1 MKVCFFGP
9 YNMEFM
15 NSLLKKKLELQG
27 IEILECQE
35 EVHNNFLK
43 LIPAYVKL
51 FFKHCKLKYDVVIIP
66 RWRGSLAL
74 PLIKIISKKPI
85 LFYSYS
91 SPYDVLIAD
100 SKKFKPNSLMGKLIY
115 YYYKWTLK
123 LSDLVIKET
132 NLEIDY
138 NVAKF
143 HSDKKKFRRVFLGA
157 DESLFPCCSFKKPS
171 KNFIILYFGAFHSFH
186 GVDVII
192 EAAKKLSEYNEILF
206 KFCGEGKLKKT
217 MQRLAVTYKL
227 KNVEFL
233 GFVKHETLKKNI
245 NQSDVCLGLFG
256 DEPRASRV
264 ITNKVFQILCSQKPL
279 ITRYAEAIEEVGLM
293 DKKNCI
299 LISSK
304 NSEKLAEAILY
315 LKNNEAKRKEVAE
328 SGHHLYL
335 ERFSMRQT
343 SETIVKIL
351 NELINK
357 KIN

>member
-9 YNMEFM
+9 YNMEHM
-15 NSLLKKKLELQG
+15 NSLLKKRLGLQG

-51 FFKHCKLKYDVVIIP
+51 FFKHWKLKYDIIIIP
-66 RWRGSLAL
+66 RWRGSLAI

-85 LFYSYS
+85 LYYSYS
-91 SPYDVLIAD
+91 SAYDVLIAD
-100 SKKFKPNSLMGKLIY
+100 SKMFKPNSLMGKLIY
-115 YYYKWTLK
+115 YYSKWILK
-123 LSDLVIKET
+123 LSDLVIEET

-143 HSDKKKFRRVFLGA
+143 HTNKKKFRRVFLGA

-171 KNFIILYFGAFHSFH
+171 KNFIVLFFGKFHSFH
-186 GVDVII
+186 GVEVII
-192 EAAKKLSEYNEILF
+192 EAAKKLSEFNEILF
-206 KFCGEGKLKKT
+206 KFCGEGPMKKT
-217 MQRLAVTYKL
+217 MERLTATYKL

-264 ITNKVFQILCSQKPL
+264 ITNKVYQILCSQKPL
-279 ITRYAEAIEEVGLM
+279 ITRESPAMNEINAENE
-293 DKKNCI
+293 KNCI
-299 LISSK
+299 LIPSK

-315 LKNNEAKRKEVAE
+315 LKNNESKRREIAE

-335 ERFSMRQT
+335 EQFSMRQT

-351 NELINK
+351 NELTNK
-357 KIN
+357 KID